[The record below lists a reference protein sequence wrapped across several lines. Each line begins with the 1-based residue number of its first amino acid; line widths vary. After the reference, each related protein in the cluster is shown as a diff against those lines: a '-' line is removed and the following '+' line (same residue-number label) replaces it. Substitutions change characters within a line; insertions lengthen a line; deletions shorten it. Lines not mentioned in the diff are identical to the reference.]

1 MRKLNEFQKMA
12 VCHKDGPALV
22 LAGPGSGK
30 TLVVTRRI
38 KQLIE
43 EFQVPPGQ
51 ILVITFTRAAAKEM
65 QTRFEG
71 LMDGKK
77 FPVTF
82 GTFHSVYF
90 RVLKHAYHYDAAQII
105 GEEKRLRFLS
115 EELSDLEPSMAEES
129 LGFLQEVL
137 SEISSVKND
146 LLDLESYYS
155 RSCPEELFRRL
166 FRAYERRLRK
176 ENVIDFD
183 DMLSLCHEL
192 FMARKDILAAWQRKY
207 RYILCDEFQ
216 DINRLQYE
224 ILKLLALPENHLF
237 AVGDDDQAI
246 YRFRG
251 ARPELMLGFER
262 EYKDA
267 KRYLLAVNYRSQD
280 KIIQTAGNL
289 ISHNQ
294 VRFQKKIS
302 GTKRNGCPVVLGSF
316 STEAEEYRRILSH
329 IQSYHEEGMAY
340 EEMAVLSRTNT
351 GSRGLLGLLM
361 EYNIP
366 FQTKEQIPS
375 LYTHWISGDIL
386 AYIRAAMGDES
397 RATLMRIINKPCRY
411 ISRSVFS
418 GGKVSLSEIE
428 AMYEEK
434 PWMAKRVQELSED
447 LRIISRRS
455 PYQAVVHIRKAA
467 GYDEYLRT
475 YAKERNLKEEELF
488 AVAEELL
495 ADAGEYRSFLEWFA
509 HMERYREEMNR
520 QREQLEGT
528 GVVFST
534 MHGAKGLEYEA
545 VFLPDVNEQVVPH
558 EKAVLPSDVEEE
570 RRLFYV
576 AMTRAKE
583 KLHVYWVKERYG
595 KETAPSRFI
604 RELKAACRTEKED
617 RIIGTFD

>member
-1 MRKLNEFQKMA
+1 MCNLNEFQEQA

-30 TLVVTRRI
+30 TLVVTRRV

-43 EFQVPPGQ
+43 EYKVPPGE
-51 ILVITFTRAAAKEM
+51 ILVITFTRAAAREM
-65 QTRFEG
+65 QARFEG
-71 LMDGKK
+71 LVGGRKL
-77 FPVTF
+77 PVTF

-115 EELSDLEPSMAEES
+115 EELSETEPSMAEES
-129 LGFLQEVL
+129 IGFLQEVL
-137 SEISSVKND
+137 GEISSVKND
-146 LLDLESYYS
+146 MLDLEKYYS
-155 RSCPEELFRRL
+155 KSCPEHIFRRL
-166 FRAYERRLRK
+166 FHAYEKRLRK

-183 DMLSLCHEL
+183 DMLSLCYEL
-192 FMARKDILAAWQRKY
+192 FTERKDILGAWQRKY

-224 ILKLLALPENHLF
+224 ILKLLALPENNLF

-262 EYKDA
+262 EYKEA

-280 KIIQTAGNL
+280 KVLRAAGNL
-289 ISHNQ
+289 ISHNR
-294 VRFQKKIS
+294 VRFKKEIS
-302 GTKRNGCPVVLGSF
+302 GTGRAGTPVALGAFPS
-316 STEAEEYRRILSH
+316 EAEENKQILSY
-329 IQSYHEEGMAY
+329 IQAYHKEGMPY

-366 FQTKEQIPS
+366 FQTKDAVPS
-375 LYTHWISGDIL
+375 LYTHWICGDIF
-386 AYIRAAMGDES
+386 AYIHAAMGDEG
-397 RATLMRIINKPCRY
+397 RETLLRIINKPCRY

-418 GGKVSLSEIE
+418 GGNVSLDEIE

-434 PWMAKRVQELSED
+434 PWIAGRIKEFSEI
-447 LRIISRRS
+447 LQSIGRRP
-455 PYQAVVHIRKAA
+455 PYQAITLIRKTA
-467 GYDEYLRT
+467 GYDDYLRT
-475 YAKERNLKEEELF
+475 YAKERKLSEEELF
-488 AVAEELL
+488 AAADELQ
-495 ADAGEYRSFLEWFA
+495 ADAGEYQTFSEWFA
-509 HMERYREEMNR
+509 HIERYREEMER
-520 QREQLEGT
+520 QRKQRGKDAN

-558 EKAVLPSDVEEE
+558 EKAGLPADVEEE

-583 KLHVYWVKERYG
+583 KLHIYWVKERHG
-595 KETAPSRFI
+595 KPALQSRFVN
-604 RELKAACRTEKED
+604 ELKAACRNEE
-617 RIIGTFD
+617 GV